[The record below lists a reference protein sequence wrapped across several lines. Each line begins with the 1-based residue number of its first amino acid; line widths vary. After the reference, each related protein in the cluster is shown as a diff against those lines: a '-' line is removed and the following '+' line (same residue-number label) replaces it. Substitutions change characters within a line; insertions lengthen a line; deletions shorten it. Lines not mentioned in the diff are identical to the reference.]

1 MGTVATQGIP
11 PRAFR
16 ELASE
21 LKAESRLTFAE
32 LASRTRA
39 ADDDGRG
46 LSPSYITQVLNGVQP
61 PVPRALVLI
70 AKALDVDPKRFIEYR
85 LHLAR
90 QLFDETVDFDAASKW
105 LLRFDDAA
113 RAGNDLAAAIQTEPL
128 AGSVG
133 GGRQRQLR
141 SRR

>member
-1 MGTVATQGIP
+1 METSALQEIA

-16 ELASE
+16 ELSSE
-21 LKAESRLTFAE
+21 LKTESGMTFAQ

-46 LSPSYITQVLNGVQP
+46 LSPSYITQILNGVQP

-70 AKALDVDPKRFIEYR
+70 ASAFEIDPKRFIEYR

-90 QLFDETVDFDAASKW
+90 QLFDETIDYEAASEW
-105 LLRFDDAA
+105 LTRFDDAA
-113 RAGNDLAAAIQTEPL
+113 RAGNDLAAAIQAEPVNGP
-128 AGSVG
+128 AG